1 MWEHLLPT
9 HAFHP
14 EPTIPALRVT
24 KVAYKIRFL
33 IEELINV
40 EVKVNGRPPS
50 LSCSFSFGSWGLWS
64 GVLMGLGKLVDE
76 ASFTDYYETCA

>member
-1 MWEHLLPT
+1 MFSQTRATVWEHLLPT

-24 KVAYKIRFL
+24 KVAFKIRFL

-40 EVKVNGRPPS
+40 EVKVRKPTSCCP
-50 LSCSFSFGSWGLWS
+50 LSG
-64 GVLMGLGKLVDE
+64 
-76 ASFTDYYETCA
+76 